1 VTEVLGRALGGRRH
15 ELFQEFAVEDPH
27 GHGFLPARVVVR
39 IVQHSGLGR
48 ILASTPQFQDADQRL
63 GAVRL

>member
-1 VTEVLGRALGGRRH
+1 
-15 ELFQEFAVEDPH
+15 VEDPH

-39 IVQHSGLGR
+39 IVQLSGLGR